1 MSIFKRLRDV
11 TVASVNNVI
20 DSMEDPVTMLNQYIR
35 DMEAEIGRVEIAV
48 ARQVAQEKK
57 FRQQYEEAKALM
69 EKRDRQVM
77 LALSEGQDELAR
89 RALLDKKMYEARTQE
104 LEALLTTS
112 SHAAQQMREKLA
124 ELKEEFYK
132 LRAKK
137 YTLMSR
143 AQVARTQKQV
153 NTYVTGMGA
162 DTESAAK
169 GFHRMEEKV
178 MQMEAEASLS
188 GLYQDAN
195 YDRAL
200 NELDKKD
207 SLDQELARLKQKLA
221 GKSDEKRE
229 ELQLDNK

>member
-57 FRQQYEEAKALM
+57 FRQQYEEAKELM

-132 LRAKK
+132 MRAKK

-162 DTESAAK
+162 GTESAAK